1 METKLKTETVS
12 PTVSRRVA
20 GIWFIWSVWSISSV
34 WFGGGKSQGRLS
46 HKIDRLQYFDARR
59 VGAAKEN

>member
-1 METKLKTETVS
+1 METKLKNETVS

-20 GIWFIWSVWSISSV
+20 GIWFIWSVW
-34 WFGGGKSQGRLS
+34 FGGGKSQDTLS

-59 VGAAKEN
+59 VRAAKEN